1 MYDGDLRINMK
12 YDIAAKVVIENGKEA
27 ILRRF
32 LKIDTDSI
40 EIMES
45 LPEETTSL
53 RRSDFP
59 LLVTLK
65 DGQKKVVLI
74 EVQTEFDQDFPLR
87 LIEYSVRFI
96 LKYHLDVMPF
106 VLVLKKTDLAT
117 GFYENEILTFK
128 YGVFRFWEEESRNY
142 LDEMSIY
149 PFLPLMNHGE
159 DVLEEIDRKINDSI
173 EINREEKSD
182 LMTSMAIFAGFKSR
196 DLAMQIIKRRRDIMM
211 ESPTFEI
218 LKELLGEDYLE
229 KGLQQGLQ
237 QGLQKGLQQ
246 GLQQGYRKSLLD
258 VLEFKFKVI
267 PEKLLKTINDIT
279 DTDTLSKL
287 LHYAMECDSIIEFK
301 EKMLSVLVEKLK
313 TEN

>member
-1 MYDGDLRINMK
+1 MK

-32 LKIDTDSI
+32 LKMDPDII
-40 EIMES
+40 EIIEQ

-87 LIEYSVRFI
+87 LIEYSVRFM
-96 LKYHLDVMPF
+96 LKYHLDVIPF

-117 GFYENEILTFK
+117 GFYENEMLTFK

-159 DVLEEIDRKINDSI
+159 DVIDEIDRKINDSI

-182 LMTSMAIFAGFKSR
+182 LMTSMAIFAGFKSK

-211 ESPTFEI
+211 ESPTFDI

-237 QGLQKGLQQ
+237 RGLQQ
-246 GLQQGYRKSLLD
+246 GLRQGYRKSLLD

-267 PEKLLKTINDIT
+267 PENLLKTINYIT

-301 EKMLSVLVEKLK
+301 EKMLVVLVEKLK

>member
-1 MYDGDLRINMK
+1 MK

-27 ILRRF
+27 ILRKF
-32 LKIDTDSI
+32 LKMDPDSI
-40 EIMES
+40 EIIEQ

-53 RRSDFP
+53 RTSDFP

-65 DGQKKVVLI
+65 DGQKTIVLI
-74 EVQTEFDQDFPLR
+74 EVQTEFDRDFPLR
-87 LIEYSVRFI
+87 LLEYSVRFI
-96 LKYHLDVMPF
+96 LKYHLEVIPF

-117 GFYENEILTFK
+117 GIYENKILAFK
-128 YGVFRFWEEESRNY
+128 YGVFRFWEEEPINF
-142 LDEMSIY
+142 LDEMSLY

-159 DVLEEIDRKINDSI
+159 DLLEEIDRKINDNN
-173 EINREEKSD
+173 EISLEEKSD

-246 GLQQGYRKSLLD
+246 GIQQGYRKSLLD
-258 VLEFKFKVI
+258 VLEFKFKTI

-279 DTDTLSKL
+279 DADTLSKL
-287 LHYAMECDSIIEFK
+287 HHYAMECDSITEFK
-301 EKMLSVLVEKLK
+301 ERMLGVLVEKLK

>member
-1 MYDGDLRINMK
+1 LYDGDLRIDMK

-32 LKIDTDSI
+32 LKMDTDRI
-40 EIMES
+40 EIIES

-87 LIEYSVRFI
+87 LIEYSVRFM
-96 LKYHLDVMPF
+96 LKYHLDVIPF
-106 VLVLKKTDLAT
+106 VLVLKKTFLAT
-117 GFYENEILTFK
+117 GFYENEMLTFK

-229 KGLQQGLQ
+229 KGM
-237 QGLQKGLQQ
+237 QKGLQQ
-246 GLQQGYRKSLLD
+246 GLQQGLSKSLLD

-267 PEKLLKTINDIT
+267 PENLLKTINDIT

-287 LHYAMECDSIIEFK
+287 HHYAMECDSIIEFK

>member
-1 MYDGDLRINMK
+1 MK

-32 LKIDTDSI
+32 LKMDPDII
-40 EIMES
+40 EIIEQ

-87 LIEYSVRFI
+87 LIEYSVRFM
-96 LKYHLDVMPF
+96 LKYHLDVIPF

-117 GFYENEILTFK
+117 GFYENEMLTFK

-159 DVLEEIDRKINDSI
+159 DVIDEIDRKINDSI

-182 LMTSMAIFAGFKSR
+182 LMTSMAIFAGFKSK

-211 ESPTFEI
+211 ESPTFDI

-237 QGLQKGLQQ
+237 RGLQQ
-246 GLQQGYRKSLLD
+246 GLRQGYRKSLLD

-267 PEKLLKTINDIT
+267 PENLLKTINDIT

-301 EKMLSVLVEKLK
+301 ERMLGVLVEKLK